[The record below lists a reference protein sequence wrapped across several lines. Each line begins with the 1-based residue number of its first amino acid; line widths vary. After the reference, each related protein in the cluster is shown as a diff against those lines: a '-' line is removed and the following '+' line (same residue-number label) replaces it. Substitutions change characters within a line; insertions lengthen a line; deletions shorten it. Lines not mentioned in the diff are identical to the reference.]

1 MMMRM
6 AQWLLPANAPLA
18 VLGRRSSS
26 ASNCPRDPEGE
37 GGGLPWSASHRHG
50 AAGRKSYSDPASVD
64 RKATALLQS
73 AKPLGPR
80 ARNELGACSASPSW
94 ALGPTGDPGGPAAQ
108 DRSIEFGR
116 APGIGHMP
124 HPADLARCSGLRD
137 RPPMPLRPL
146 GPLGPPTRQGWP
158 HRIHGLP
165 RDPIDLGGPM
175 SPMGPEGW
183 RGSNTGLVNLTTVKP
198 SHPQLYTRPGSRWL
212 FRLRTPH
219 QTRCSA
225 ARF

>member
-1 MMMRM
+1 MHPWRSWV
-6 AQWLLPANAPLA
+6 ADLAPHPT
-18 VLGRRSSS
+18 VRGTPRGRE
-26 ASNCPRDPEGE
+26 AGC
-37 GGGLPWSASHRHG
+37 HG
-50 AAGRKSYSDPASVD
+50 QPVIGTEQQAGNPIRT
-64 RKATALLQS
+64 RLQS
-73 AKPLGPR
+73 IEKPQRCCACAAIGLGPR

-116 APGIGHMP
+116 APGIGHMQ
-124 HPADLARCSGLRD
+124 HRADLARCSGLRD
-137 RPPMPLRPL
+137 RPPVPLRPL

-175 SPMGPEGW
+175 CPMGPEGW